1 MAAVVWGA
9 MQRAVLGNAA
19 MSRTV
24 CAPLGAAALSASRE
38 FAKQAAAAEKKT
50 KIKEEK
56 IKKPKTAYIFFTLEA
71 RSQVISDKP
80 TSSFGEIS
88 SMWHAHFTVY
98 PDVSWSSHCFCTSC
112 YSVCDVKRMINI
124 VDVMCRL
131 SHTSVELG
139 LSATNKSQLRSTAI
153 SEEDSKPLDRVGQLA
168 ETYEV
173 DNDYTTSFDTI
184 DIAARVYG

>member
-1 MAAVVWGA
+1 
-9 MQRAVLGNAA
+9 
-19 MSRTV
+19 
-24 CAPLGAAALSASRE
+24 
-38 FAKQAAAAEKKT
+38 
-50 KIKEEK
+50 
-56 IKKPKTAYIFFTLEA
+56 
-71 RSQVISDKP
+71 
-80 TSSFGEIS
+80 
-88 SMWHAHFTVY
+88 
-98 PDVSWSSHCFCTSC
+98 
-112 YSVCDVKRMINI
+112 MINI